1 MYPNFKILLLL
12 ILVLFFT
19 RVKGQDTMD
28 FVVLRSE
35 KNLLNNDTIFG
46 MIEMPHKGVFWNVKI
61 KTNSGKRKFKTKEVK
76 GLKAGNLYF
85 ASIPYGK
92 SNAIVPR
99 IIQGK
104 IDLYFYY
111 TGSDRLSFIPKM
123 QEEYK
128 PIKNVSF
135 YTPVAISNAIWD
147 ATSNFYILD
156 PSSNKY
162 LKIPRSKDKFIEQI
176 SFVFK
181 SNEEIYNKIITGEYD
196 PIQIGKIVNLFNNY
210 EEN

>member
-1 MYPNFKILLLL
+1 
-12 ILVLFFT
+12 
-19 RVKGQDTMD
+19 
-28 FVVLRSE
+28 
-35 KNLLNNDTIFG
+35 
-46 MIEMPHKGVFWNVKI
+46 
-61 KTNSGKRKFKTKEVK
+61 
-76 GLKAGNLYF
+76 
-85 ASIPYGK
+85 
-92 SNAIVPR
+92 
-99 IIQGK
+99 
-104 IDLYFYY
+104 
-111 TGSDRLSFIPKM
+111 M

-135 YTPVAISNAIWD
+135 YAPVAISNAIWD

-162 LKIPRSKDKFIEQI
+162 LKIPRSKNKFIEQI